1 MPLTD
6 RLRRRCWPTLLA
18 LGIACGQGC
27 TSVLSTASLRELVW
41 DGGEPHAAETAAV
54 ASDSTESEAAAGDD
68 ASAEDDAGAAAST
81 ALDAERREAAID
93 EAVERLAKLGA
104 IDEAARVTLVQTL
117 ERTAPEDWPAVI
129 DAFAE
134 SLPPAT
140 HVAAKAD
147 LDTVAGS
154 TAESAPEP
162 EPLAPATADE
172 PTAGS
177 PGPSAATAALPAE
190 HEAPI
195 VTVAVP
201 VEPEPVG
208 APEPRPAP
216 NAPPPADA
224 ALAIENA
231 CFATRVQAWGVV
243 ERFAADRFRPG
254 QEVIVYFELAG
265 LSASES
271 AAGHTTCIDSTLRLV
286 AADGTVL
293 HTWRFEPIAETC
305 QARRHDYFAR
315 YVVRLPESAAA
326 GDCRMELGVV
336 DTLSGK
342 VASATLPLELLQPL
356 AAREAPGMAR
366 REAGRVE

>member
-1 MPLTD
+1 M
-6 RLRRRCWPTLLA
+6 
-18 LGIACGQGC
+18 ACGQGC
-27 TSVLSTASLRELVW
+27 TSVLSTASLRDLVW

-54 ASDSTESEAAAGDD
+54 ASDSTESEVAAGDD
-68 ASAEDDAGAAAST
+68 ASAGDEGGAADSA

-104 IDEAARVTLVQTL
+104 IDEAARATLVQTL

-134 SLPPAT
+134 SLPPAA

-154 TAESAPEP
+154 AAEPAPEP
-162 EPLAPATADE
+162 EPLA
-172 PTAGS
+172 
-177 PGPSAATAALPAE
+177 AATAAEPSAAKAAMPDD
-190 HEAPI
+190 EAPI

-201 VEPEPVG
+201 EPAA
-208 APEPRPAP
+208 APEPLPAP
-216 NAPPPADA
+216 NAPAPADA
-224 ALAIENA
+224 ALAVENA

-265 LSASES
+265 LSATES

-293 HTWRFEPIAETC
+293 HTWSFEPIAETC
-305 QARRHDYFAR
+305 QARRRDYFAR

-326 GDCRMELGVV
+326 GGCQMELGVI

-356 AAREAPGMAR
+356 AAR
-366 REAGRVE
+366 

>member
-6 RLRRRCWPTLLA
+6 RRRCWPALLA
-18 LGIACGQGC
+18 LCIACGQGC
-27 TSVLSTASLRELVW
+27 TSVLSTASLRDLVW

-54 ASDSTESEAAAGDD
+54 ASDSTESETAAGDD
-68 ASAEDDAGAAAST
+68 ASAGDEGGAADSA
-81 ALDAERREAAID
+81 AIDAERREAAID
-93 EAVERLAKLGA
+93 EAVERMAKLGP
-104 IDEAARVTLVQTL
+104 IDEAARATLVQTL
-117 ERTAPEDWPAVI
+117 ERTAPEDWPVVI

-134 SLPPAT
+134 SLPPAA

-147 LDTVAGS
+147 LDTVDGS
-154 TAESAPEP
+154 AVEAAPEP
-162 EPLAPATADE
+162 EPLAAAGADSP
-172 PTAGS
+172 PTDS
-177 PGPSAATAALPAE
+177 PVPSAAKAAMSAAE
-190 HEAPI
+190 EAPI

-201 VEPEPVG
+201 VEPEPAS
-208 APEPRPAP
+208 APEPLPVPSPPA
-216 NAPPPADA
+216 PADA
-224 ALAIENA
+224 ALAVENA

-265 LSASES
+265 LSATES

-293 HTWRFEPIAETC
+293 HTWSFEPIAETC

-315 YVVRLPESAAA
+315 YVVRLPESAATGA
-326 GDCRMELGVV
+326 CRMELGVI

-342 VASATLPLELLQPL
+342 VASATLPLELLKPL
-356 AAREAPGMAR
+356 AAR
-366 REAGRVE
+366 